1 MKLLLHKEKNP
12 SSLVTLTRQFTIP
25 VYLLAWPDIILTLT
39 SYVYNKSLT
48 LSIGATAVLDIAAET
63 PPAKKS
69 IIKLSVDFFFF
80 TGADIAID
88 WLKFCQ
94 NLLDNL

>member
-1 MKLLLHKEKNP
+1 VKLLLHKEKNP

-48 LSIGATAVLDIAAET
+48 LSMGATAVLEMAADT

-69 IIKLSVDFFFF
+69 MIKLSTLFFF
-80 TGADIAID
+80 
-88 WLKFCQ
+88 
-94 NLLDNL
+94 LLELTYCCLLIV